1 MSVTAPRR
9 HRRIALAT
17 LCTTLT
23 LAAAACGPSDGDSRD
38 TKGAPAKSTK
48 AEEGAFGG
56 LSGPQIANKAFKAT
70 KAATSVTVDFAA
82 RTTDGNMKAY
92 MSIDSKGDCKGT
104 LSTGDTGTAELMRV
118 GDNAYMRFDEAFLRS
133 QNEGSS
139 AEETAAVLKMLKGRW
154 VKSDAS
160 SPEDKEQL
168 EFCELKTFLGQ
179 FEEGFN
185 LMRRGE
191 ETTVNGQKVLT
202 LTEKDGDTSYKVYVA
217 TKGEPYV
224 LKVEQKGGEEPGTIT
239 FSAFNKPVGAKKP
252 AAKDIVDL
260 DEEGAAQ

>member
-1 MSVTAPRR
+1 MSVIAPRR
-9 HRRIALAT
+9 LKPIALAA
-17 LCTTLT
+17 LCTTLA
-23 LAAAACGPSDGDSRD
+23 LAATACGPSDGDSRD

-48 AEEGAFGG
+48 AEEGAFPG
-56 LSGPQIANKAFKAT
+56 LSGPKIANKAFKAT
-70 KAATSVTVDFAA
+70 KTATSVTVDFAA
-82 RTTDGNMKAY
+82 RTTDGNLKAY

-104 LSTGDTGTAELMRV
+104 LSTGETGTAELIRI

-133 QNEGSS
+133 QNEGGSP
-139 AEETAAVLKMLKGRW
+139 EETAAVLKMLKGRW

-160 SPEDKEQL
+160 SPDDKEQL

-191 ETTVNGQKVLT
+191 TTTVNGQKALT
-202 LTEKDGDTSYKVYVA
+202 LTEKDGATSYKVYVA
-217 TKGEPYV
+217 TEGEPYV

-239 FSAFNKPVGAKKP
+239 FSKFNKPVGATKP

-260 DEEGAAQ
+260 DKESQ

>member
-1 MSVTAPRR
+1 MSVIAPRR
-9 HRRIALAT
+9 LGRIALSTLCAT
-17 LCTTLT
+17 LA
-23 LAAAACGPSDGDSRD
+23 LAAAACSPSDGAGRD
-38 TKGAPAKSTK
+38 TKGAPATSTK
-48 AEEGAFGG
+48 AKEGAFPG

-70 KAATSVTVDFAA
+70 KTATSLTVDFAA

-104 LSTGDTGTAELMRV
+104 LSPGGTGTAELIRV

-133 QNEGSS
+133 QDEGGS
-139 AEETAAVLKMLKGRW
+139 AEETAAVLKILKGRW

-160 SPEDKEQL
+160 SPDDKEQL

-179 FEEGFN
+179 FKEGFN

-191 ETTVNGQKVLT
+191 ETTVNGRKVLT

-217 TKGEPYV
+217 TEGEPYV

-239 FSAFNKPVGAKKP
+239 FSAFNKPVGAAKP